1 MKDLEANLNFLYK
14 LINEEV
20 YQLDADKITPQMIEE
35 FKPHLKEVMEV
46 QCKDQTLLEL
56 AEEEP
61 YFAKVKMA
69 EIVTTAQEKM
79 SAEKAGYKL
88 PHLNRYQNWGTIPV
102 GGGELGI
109 HSVHDTNGQGKLR
122 NLRRYSNEV
131 TSGTIDNIEYVRR
144 GRREFSVIES
154 NPDMYML
161 DKANALMSIIDEV
174 AHVDIAL
181 GLKGEDRLSYQLLTT
196 DNRNK
201 RLVGHVTPS
210 HEYQESIACAMN
222 QSHNNKPRVN
232 H

>member
-20 YQLDADKITPQMIEE
+20 YWLDADKITPQMIEE

-88 PHLNRYQNWGTIPV
+88 PHLNCYQNWGTIPV
-102 GGGELGI
+102 GGVSLEF
-109 HSVHDTNGQGKLR
+109 TP
-122 NLRRYSNEV
+122 Y
-131 TSGTIDNIEYVRR
+131 TIPMDKGSLEI
-144 GRREFSVIES
+144 
-154 NPDMYML
+154 L
-161 DKANALMSIIDEV
+161 DAIPMK
-174 AHVDIAL
+174 
-181 GLKGEDRLSYQLLTT
+181 
-196 DNRNK
+196 
-201 RLVGHVTPS
+201 
-210 HEYQESIACAMN
+210 
-222 QSHNNKPRVN
+222 
-232 H
+232 

>member
-20 YQLDADKITPQMIEE
+20 YWLDADQITPQMIEE

-46 QCKDQTLLEL
+46 QCKDRTLLEL
-56 AEEEP
+56 AEEET

-109 HSVHDTNGQGKLR
+109 HSVHDTNGQGTLR

-131 TSGTIDNIEYVRR
+131 TDNQLNKEKYMDRVR
-144 GRREFSVIES
+144 EVFSIIES
-154 NPDMYML
+154 NPNMYMS

-181 GLKGEDRLSYQLLTT
+181 GLKGEDRLSYQLLIT

-201 RLVGHVTPS
+201 RLVSHLTPS
-210 HEYQESIACAMN
+210 HEY
-222 QSHNNKPRVN
+222 
-232 H
+232 